1 MHDVPCCAVSWPAV
15 QDFVH
20 YVLKHSMVVLMTAR
34 DESTSFK
41 IFSTLNGRGVD
52 LAVIDKLKPE
62 MLQVTGATVG
72 GGIPCNACLRL
83 CPSHPCCIQRRPF
96 VPLYALGAS
105 TRVPTVCM
113 PASWLLRLLPQ
124 PTQPVP

>member
-1 MHDVPCCAVSWPAV
+1 MSSA

-62 MLQVTGATVG
+62 LLQVNGPAKQAT
-72 GGIPCNACLRL
+72 
-83 CPSHPCCIQRRPF
+83 CPSCLHAQRQRCTDF
-96 VPLYALGAS
+96 TAL
-105 TRVPTVCM
+105 
-113 PASWLLRLLPQ
+113 
-124 PTQPVP
+124 

>member
-1 MHDVPCCAVSWPAV
+1 MLWFAVIVA

-62 MLQVTGATVG
+62 LLQVIATCQAICLHAPRQRCTGFVW
-72 GGIPCNACLRL
+72 
-83 CPSHPCCIQRRPF
+83 PS
-96 VPLYALGAS
+96 LWG
-105 TRVPTVCM
+105 
-113 PASWLLRLLPQ
+113 
-124 PTQPVP
+124 

>member
-1 MHDVPCCAVSWPAV
+1 VHVRLL

-52 LAVIDKLKPE
+52 LAAIDKLKPE
-62 MLQVTGATVG
+62 LLQV
-72 GGIPCNACLRL
+72 
-83 CPSHPCCIQRRPF
+83 SH
-96 VPLYALGAS
+96 
-105 TRVPTVCM
+105 
-113 PASWLLRLLPQ
+113 
-124 PTQPVP
+124 

>member
-1 MHDVPCCAVSWPAV
+1 MSLAQGALLYLLCCIVL

-41 IFSTLNGRGVD
+41 IFSTLNGRGLD

-62 MLQVTGATVG
+62 LLQVCSTGGSTPWRIGTPLALSSV
-72 GGIPCNACLRL
+72 LVS
-83 CPSHPCCIQRRPF
+83 PSSKK
-96 VPLYALGAS
+96 GAP
-105 TRVPTVCM
+105 TLPTVHGTAPC
-113 PASWLLRLLPQ
+113 
-124 PTQPVP
+124 VPSL